1 MLQARPRP
9 GPDPG
14 LALAARRAAQGDC
27 VHRMGSAA
35 LALHGEQIVVGLH
48 EGDRVDRAAVDPDFI
63 VKVAAGRT
71 SGRAHVADQLAAS
84 DALAGADQDPRK
96 VAVAGFDAAT
106 MVDLDEVA
114 VTAAVVAGFGDD
126 AVGGRV
132 NGGSERS
139 GEVDALV
146 TGGAAAEGIGTNAVA
161 GGEFGG
167 LDRLVGRN

>member
-14 LALAARRAAQGDC
+14 LALAARRSAQGDC
-27 VHRMGSAA
+27 VHRMGSAP

-48 EGDRVDRAAVDPDFI
+48 EGDRVDGAAVDPDFI

-71 SGRAHVADQLAAS
+71 AGRAHVTDQLAAG
-84 DALAGADQDPRK
+84 DTLAGADEDPRQ
-96 VAVAGFDAAT
+96 VAVAGFDTAA

-114 VTAAVVAGFGDD
+114 VTAAIVAGLGDD
-126 AVGGRV
+126 AVGSRV
-132 NGGSERS
+132 NRGAERS

-146 TGGAAAEGIGTNAVA
+146 TGCAAAEGIGADSVA
-161 GGEFGG
+161 
-167 LDRLVGRN
+167 